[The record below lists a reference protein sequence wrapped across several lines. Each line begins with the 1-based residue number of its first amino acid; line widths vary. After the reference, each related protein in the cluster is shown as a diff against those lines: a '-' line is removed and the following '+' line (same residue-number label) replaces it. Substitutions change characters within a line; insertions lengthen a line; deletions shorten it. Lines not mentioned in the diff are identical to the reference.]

1 MYSALVDRRT
11 EHSTRLDYCVWIHLD
26 FLFLIP
32 NLLMPMETNYTEYS
46 RQKGNRKLSQ
56 KGNRKLSHIK
66 YSKVNG

>member
-1 MYSALVDRRT
+1 
-11 EHSTRLDYCVWIHLD
+11 
-26 FLFLIP
+26 
-32 NLLMPMETNYTEYS
+32 MPMETNYTEYS